1 VGRGCGLG
9 SGGFRPSTIASVGK
23 VVFVFSHHRLLPC
36 GGGRWVFGGRWSVL
50 FFFATFFRFIY
61 VCLLVCFLF
70 LFLYVLC
77 SQRSVV
83 TFGFENPKG
92 SGSFSPKKILIFSNV
107 LDSSLDLGSITSVL
121 GSNVLDSSLDLSL
134 TRSVLGYGCVGILV
148 LFVSLFVPG
157 LLRSAGLRGSVLP
170 PLFCSKELLSLLLVQ
185 GVVGTWVWFRVGG

>member
-1 VGRGCGLG
+1 
-9 SGGFRPSTIASVGK
+9 
-23 VVFVFSHHRLLPC
+23 
-36 GGGRWVFGGRWSVL
+36 
-50 FFFATFFRFIY
+50 
-61 VCLLVCFLF
+61 LF

-92 SGSFSPKKILIFSNV
+92 SGSFSPKRILIFSNV

-134 TRSVLGYGCVGILV
+134 TRSVLGYDCVGILV

>member
-1 VGRGCGLG
+1 LFSVTTASSLVVAV
-9 SGGFRPSTIASVGK
+9 GGF
-23 VVFVFSHHRLLPC
+23 C
-36 GGGRWVFGGRWSVL
+36 GDRWSVL
-50 FFFATFFRFIY
+50 FFFVTFFHFYLCWFIGMFF
-61 VCLLVCFLF
+61 V
-70 LFLYVLC
+70 LFLYVMC

-92 SGSFSPKKILIFSNV
+92 SGSFNPKMILIFSNV

-134 TRSVLGYGCVGILV
+134 TTYVLGYGCVGILV

>member
-1 VGRGCGLG
+1 VVAVWVLADSGRP
-9 SGGFRPSTIASVGK
+9 PS
-23 VVFVFSHHRLLPC
+23 HRLV
-36 GGGRWVFGGRWSVL
+36 R
-50 FFFATFFRFIY
+50 
-61 VCLLVCFLF
+61 LF
-70 LFLYVLC
+70 LFSVTTASSLVVAVGGFVVAGGRFCFFLLLSFVLFMFVYWYVFCFCFCMFCVLRDRWLHLVC
-77 SQRSVV
+77 
-83 TFGFENPKG
+83 ENPKG
-92 SGSFSPKKILIFSNV
+92 SGSFSPKRILIFSNV